1 MITKKVLSAIW
12 IALLAGAVLIT
23 PAFAGMAGSGGG
35 MGGTG
40 DGRVETSIGSN
51 LGTGG
56 EEPGSGLGNR
66 LASRIKSTTGTYTF
80 NSMHRISTGTMTDG
94 GVKMELEPA
103 SFENGIFRVK
113 FYANTHKVNLGQYNM
128 MELMHLE
135 YADVGY
141 RPVSTKRMRGHHA
154 GGEIEFR
161 VPEVPDHFRIVVRG
175 LPDLEERIFEW

>member
-1 MITKKVLSAIW
+1 MASPRIESRKDGVYIPPEAIVMEARKFRILISITLFMGFALTTSAY
-12 IALLAGAVLIT
+12 
-23 PAFAGMAGSGGG
+23 AGMVNGGDGG
-35 MGGTG
+35 MK
-40 DGRVETSIGSN
+40 RA
-51 LGTGG
+51 
-56 EEPGSGLGNR
+56 PG
-66 LASRIKSTTGTYTF
+66 KVTF
-80 NSMHRISTGTMTDG
+80 ESMHRISTGTMTDG

-128 MELMHLE
+128 IELMHLE

-141 RPVSTKRMRGHHA
+141 RPVSMDRMRGHHA